1 MFELLFPE
9 ATTMF
14 LKSLYSMLRPPL
26 PPLKPRPFPFLSP
39 VVAPLLLPFWPSCWP
54 PEEPLS
60 PLLPA
65 PTFGLLLVRLIGLI
79 VRDSGLLSLLAEFG
93 MSPVSFTSANNSSGS
108 SKEIYFSATSLVEL
122 LIISLAQRAKL
133 RMSLLIA
140 ALRELS
146 EILSAENSSW
156 LGFSI
161 SRRILFDCKQ
171 RGSITATKSRDIGKR
186 ANCS

>member
-93 MSPVSFTSANNSSGS
+93 MSPVSFTSAKNSAVS
-108 SKEIYFSATSLVEL
+108 SKEISFSATSRSEEYTSEL
-122 LIISLAQRAKL
+122 QSRFDVVC
-133 RMSLLIA
+133 LLLLQI
-140 ALRELS
+140 
-146 EILSAENSSW
+146 
-156 LGFSI
+156 
-161 SRRILFDCKQ
+161 
-171 RGSITATKSRDIGKR
+171 
-186 ANCS
+186 